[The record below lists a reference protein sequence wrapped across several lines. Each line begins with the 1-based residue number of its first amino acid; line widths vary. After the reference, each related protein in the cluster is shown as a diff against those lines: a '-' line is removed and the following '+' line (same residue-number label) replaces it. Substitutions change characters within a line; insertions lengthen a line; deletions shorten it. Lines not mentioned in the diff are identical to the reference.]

1 MKHNYA
7 VVCIAIACAG
17 MLLLS
22 VQAGTVSPAY
32 SQGQQK
38 TFATAGEAIRALV
51 DAFRTSS
58 DQKLTEILGAE
69 NGDLVSTK
77 DKAQDALTRKK
88 IYAMACEKLVQE
100 KYGKDGI
107 SIALGKQEWIFPFPL
122 VKEGKVWRFDGT
134 KGREELINRRVGKD
148 ELNAIA
154 VCHYYVKAQ
163 REYAARDRNNDD
175 IMEYAL
181 KFRSS
186 KGKMDGL
193 YWPSDPS
200 HKGGVSPFE
209 ALFEKSRKYA
219 LARKQ
224 NEPFYGY
231 YFRIL
236 TKQGEMAPGGTY
248 DYIINGHMV
257 AGFALIAYP
266 ADYGVSGVM
275 TFMVNQRGKVYEKDL
290 GADTVKTAAEING
303 YNPDKTWKLV
313 QENGS
318 LAAD

>member
-1 MKHNYA
+1 MKHRYTFL
-7 VVCIAIACAG
+7 CIAFACAG
-17 MLLLS
+17 ILMLL
-22 VQAGTVSPAY
+22 VQAGAVSPAF

-38 TFATAGEAIRALV
+38 TFATPDEAIRSLL
-51 DAFRTSS
+51 DAFRTNSE
-58 DQKLTEILGAE
+58 QKLVAILGAE
-69 NGDLVSTK
+69 NNDLVATK
-77 DKAQDALTRKK
+77 DKAQDAIIRKK
-88 IYAMACEKLVQE
+88 IYQMSCEKLIKE

-107 SIALGKQEWIFPFPL
+107 SIAIGRNEWVFPFPL
-122 VKEGKVWRFDGT
+122 VKEGKAWRFDSK
-134 KGREELINRRVGKD
+134 KGREELINRRIGKD
-148 ELNAIA
+148 ELNAVA
-154 VCHYYVKAQ
+154 VCRYYVKAQ
-163 REYAARDRNNDD
+163 KEYAGRDRNNDD
-175 IMEYAL
+175 IMEYAV

-193 YWPSDPS
+193 YWPADQS
-200 HKGGVSPFE
+200 HKGDVSPFE

-231 YFRIL
+231 CFRIL
-236 TKQGEMAPGGTY
+236 TKQGEMAPGGMY

-266 ADYGVSGVM
+266 AEYGTSGVM
-275 TFMVNQRGKVYEKDL
+275 TFIVNQRGKVYEKDL
-290 GADTVKTAAEING
+290 GADTAKVADEIKG

-318 LAAD
+318 LATD